1 MPIVTNVDRRICVL
15 DGFARTFLFASLSL
29 FTRRV
34 GYTCD
39 SVVFY
44 YYRVGQCLK
53 IIVQEPTLS
62 RCIGGLYLSA
72 FAERLLVSP
81 PMRMPP
87 AYCIG
92 VAIVTAL
99 SVRLSAA
106 FVYCAK
112 TVLARAM
119 KVGSNMESHTRIPYP
134 LLVLGYDDPK
144 GSKNPKK
151 PKKVVA
157 HSSLIM

>member
-92 VAIVTAL
+92 VALATAL

-106 FVYCAK
+106 FRYCAK
-112 TVLARAM
+112 TVWARITKLGHRNGLDPQSILTQRHQNGATPRGRYVM
-119 KVGSNMESHTRIPYP
+119 KGM
-134 LLVLGYDDPK
+134 
-144 GSKNPKK
+144 KK
-151 PKKVVA
+151 T
-157 HSSLIM
+157 